1 MSFNWNKIVKEM
13 RIYTKD
19 DYQQIIIKPKKI
31 KWQIVEQ
38 YPSCQLVDLLD
49 LYDMSKI
56 AVKQVYF
63 NFEVVENMGVT
74 ILMEDRNRATSR
86 TIKDNVLMYSGPT
99 LEQSDLKTPFYHTL
113 SLSISQTIN
122 EELDLHKNC
131 TNYPNEYFSSF
142 KECDKMYVHQ
152 NVLRYGV
159 MPFWATSNFSE
170 ITTLRFYIQ
179 QTSIV

>member
-13 RIYTKD
+13 RIYAKD

-86 TIKDNVLMYSGPT
+86 TIKDNVL
-99 LEQSDLKTPFYHTL
+99 
-113 SLSISQTIN
+113 
-122 EELDLHKNC
+122 
-131 TNYPNEYFSSF
+131 F
-142 KECDKMYVHQ
+142 KM
-152 NVLRYGV
+152 
-159 MPFWATSNFSE
+159 
-170 ITTLRFYIQ
+170 
-179 QTSIV
+179 